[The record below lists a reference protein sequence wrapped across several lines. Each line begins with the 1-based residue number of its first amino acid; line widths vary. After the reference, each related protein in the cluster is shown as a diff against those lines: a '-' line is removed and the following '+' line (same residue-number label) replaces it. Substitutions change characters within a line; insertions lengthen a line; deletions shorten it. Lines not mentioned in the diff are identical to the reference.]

1 MPAKDAMPIYWF
13 VHVSFKIPLKYPGN
27 MREKLVLLELAEG
40 LVSYCRE
47 EIYLIIYIK
56 RTCCAF

>member
-13 VHVSFKIPLKYPGN
+13 VRVSFKIPLKYPGN
-27 MREKLVLLELAEG
+27 MREKG